1 MLKLKLTRIA
11 RRKGYTIG
19 NLYLNVLTDEGQES
33 WQKLCDTLEPQWRNL
48 KHGEQ
53 KVWRE
58 TAIPEGTYAVAVLWS
73 NKFRRWLPKL
83 LCVPDFEGI
92 LIHNGNTPRHTEGC
106 ILVGDNL
113 KKGEVWNS
121 RKRLDQLLAVLQRRK
136 IDEGIQITVE

>member
-19 NLYLNVLTDEGQES
+19 NLYLNVLTDGGQES
-33 WQKLCDTLEPQWRNL
+33 WQKVCDTLEPQWRNL

-121 RKRLDQLLAVLQRRK
+121 RKRLDQLLAILQRRK
-136 IDEGIQITVE
+136 NDEGIQIMVE